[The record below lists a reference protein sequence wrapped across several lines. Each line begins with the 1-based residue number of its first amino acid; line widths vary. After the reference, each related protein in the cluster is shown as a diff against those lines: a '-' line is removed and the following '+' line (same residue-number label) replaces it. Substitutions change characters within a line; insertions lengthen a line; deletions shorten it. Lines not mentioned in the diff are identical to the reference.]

1 MNETK
6 EKDVTEVKGTTAVI
20 FVGMVAGISCL
31 VGYRAGYKH
40 AVKCISDVLTNSM
53 TSTNR

>member
-31 VGYRAGYKH
+31 IGYRAGYKH

-53 TSTNR
+53 TSTNK